1 MNSSGLSYCGS
12 EVKKHDYD
20 RYLTSLFAPE
30 FCREGLFALYAFNY
44 EIAKTAEVV
53 SEPLTGMIRLQW
65 WRESL
70 DGIYAGTPRNHEVVL
85 ALARVIEQFS
95 LSREAFDRLIDA
107 REVDLEDEGPAS
119 KAQLLQYLRDT
130 SAALFEVAC
139 EVSCEISL
147 AGEKT
152 DRRDAILKA
161 GSHMG
166 MAWGLLGLIRAI
178 PFHAQRKRLYLPKD
192 LVASS
197 GISTGRLFELESSPE
212 LCGLCEDLAKD
223 IRESLRQARAER
235 SSLPAS
241 VRPVLMVGILA
252 DQYLKRL
259 ESRGYDPFDPALQ
272 GAKPS
277 ASWRLMW
284 ANFVGSY

>member
-1 MNSSGLSYCGS
+1 MNKPGLSYCGS

-20 RYLTSLFAPE
+20 RYLTSLFASEP
-30 FCREGLFALYAFNY
+30 CREGLFALYAFNY

-70 DGIYAGTPRNHEVVL
+70 DGIYDGTPRNHEVVL
-85 ALARVIEQFS
+85 ALAQVIQRFS
-95 LSREAFDRLIDA
+95 LSRGAFDRLIDA
-107 REVDLEDEGPAS
+107 READLEDEGPAS
-119 KAQLLQYLRDT
+119 KNQLLQYLRDT

-139 EVSCEISL
+139 EISL
-147 AGEKT
+147 AGKKT
-152 DRRDAILKA
+152 DQEKKVQKA
-161 GSHMG
+161 ASHMG

-192 LVASS
+192 LVTAS
-197 GISTGRLFELESSPE
+197 GISTGKLFELGGSPE
-212 LCGLCEDLAKD
+212 LSGLCEDLAKD
-223 IRESLRQARAER
+223 IRENLKQARAER
-235 SSLPAS
+235 PVLPAS
-241 VRPVLMVGILA
+241 IRPALMVGILA

-259 ESRGYDPFDPALQ
+259 ESREYDPFDPALQ
-272 GAKPS
+272 GASPS

-284 ANFVGSY
+284 ANFVGTY